1 MYKYLA
7 IVFVV
12 LLIIVL
18 SLMSREFLD
27 RLSTRLNGGV
37 VQLSTDTII
46 DAKAAVEL
54 GLADKVMG
62 S

>member
-46 DAKAAVEL
+46 DAK
-54 GLADKVMG
+54 
-62 S
+62 